1 MQDEAVSK
9 AKNETTHRRASVSG
23 VLPVDILILG
33 KWRKKMRSERY
44 LRPLSVEAYG
54 TDARQFAEFMAGRGR
69 DLSSAGVEDVE
80 VFISHLRETDIADRS
95 IARKLSAL
103 VRLYEWMFGK
113 HLINHNPTVFS
124 RVPKTWSDQPLS
136 LPEAEVKEMLDGASS
151 PAVHLHPPEIESRD
165 SAILE
170 LLYACGTRASE
181 LAGLNLDKV
190 FLDES
195 KIHVRGKGDK
205 ERCLT
210 LTEPAKDALK
220 KYLRHREL
228 DFPRPSGS
236 SKNAVFLSHRGVR
249 LTRQWIWRIVKS
261 TNPDAFPHRFRHS
274 CASHMVAHGARLEEV
289 QELLGHEDIS
299 TAGRYTQPASPE
311 QLEKT
316 HRQCHSRAKFKT
328 TPNLKDHEAA
338 KGGQDE

>member
-33 KWRKKMRSERY
+33 KWQKQMRSERY

-103 VRLYEWMFGK
+103 VRFYDWMVK
-113 HLINHNPTVFS
+113 KKLIDYNPTVFS
-124 RVPKTWSDQPLS
+124 QVPKTWSNQPLP
-136 LPEAEVKEMLDGASS
+136 LTEAAVKKMLDEARS
-151 PAVHLHPPEIESRD
+151 PAEHLHLQQIEVRD

-170 LLYACGTRASE
+170 LLYDGGIRVSE
-181 LAGLNLDKV
+181 LTGLDIENLELDAGA
-190 FLDES
+190 
-195 KIHVRGKGDK
+195 IYVRGKGDK
-205 ERCLT
+205 ERRVRIADA
-210 LTEPAKDALK
+210 AKTALE
-220 KYLRHREL
+220 KYLSSRRL
-228 DFPRPSGS
+228 DFPQPSGIS
-236 SKNAVFLSHRGVR
+236 NSAVFLSNRGNR
-249 LTRQWIWRIVKS
+249 LTRQWIWGVVKNA
-261 TNPDAFPHRFRHS
+261 NPTAYPHRMRHS
-274 CASHMVAHGARLEEV
+274 CASHMVAHGAPLKNA
-289 QELLGHEDIS
+289 QQKLGHKFIS
-299 TAGRYTQPASPE
+299 TTDCYTQPPSTE

-316 HRQCHSRAKFKT
+316 FQQSHSRAHFKT
-328 TPNLKDHEAA
+328 NSNQQGPEAA
-338 KGGQDE
+338 KGGKDE